1 MIKKLCVLAGVLAVV
16 SVTAVGCISDHTY
29 GCENTTV
36 VAAGS
41 PEGEIY
47 TQHGCPDQIIEVGNK
62 VGPNIKHWNKYLVV
76 YRIAEGHKLLGTLM
90 QEDRFSN
97 IAYLVEGGKVVNGGY
112 VGEGTGSSL
121 LMALS
126 GAMHNRVRAGY
137 GGDFGWQGSYGQS
150 GRSGAAMG
158 RQNNRDNSAN
168 TH

>member
-1 MIKKLCVLAGVLAVV
+1 MFRKICGLAAVLALT

-47 TQHGCPDQIIEVGNK
+47 TQHGCPDQIIEVGNA

-76 YRIAEGHKLLGTLM
+76 YRIAEGHKMLGTLM

-97 IAYLVEGGKVVNGGY
+97 IAYLVENGKVVNGGY
-112 VGEGTGSSL
+112 VGEGSGSTI
-121 LMALS
+121 LMALA

-137 GGDFGWQGSYGQS
+137 GGDYGWSGSYGETGRRGS
-150 GRSGAAMG
+150 GVQGS
-158 RQNNRDNSAN
+158 NERDNY
-168 TH
+168 

>member
-1 MIKKLCVLAGVLAVV
+1 MFRKLCVLAGALTVV
-16 SVTAVGCISDHTY
+16 SATAVGCISDHTY

-47 TQHGCPDQIIEVGNK
+47 TQHGCPDQIIEIGNPI
-62 VGPNIKHWNKYLVV
+62 GPNLKHWNKYLVV

-112 VGEGTGSSL
+112 VGEGSGNTL
-121 LMALS
+121 LMGL
-126 GAMHNRVRAGY
+126 GDAMHNRVRAGY
-137 GGDFGWQGSYGQS
+137 GGDAGWDGSYGQN
-150 GRSGAAMG
+150 GRRGNG
-158 RQNNRDNSAN
+158 TGGENSRELGM
-168 TH
+168 

>member
-1 MIKKLCVLAGVLAVV
+1 MFKKLCALAGALAVV
-16 SVTAVGCISDHTY
+16 SATAVGCISDHTY

-47 TQHGCPDQIIEVGNK
+47 TQHGCPDQIVQIGNP

-76 YRIAEGHKLLGTLM
+76 YRIGEGHKLLNTLM

-112 VGEGTGSSL
+112 VGEGSGSTL

-126 GAMHNRVRAGY
+126 GAMHTRARAGY
-137 GGDFGWQGSYGQS
+137 GGDEGFRGQYGVQG
-150 GRSGAAMG
+150 R
-158 RQNNRDNSAN
+158 
-168 TH
+168 